1 MLVFA
6 DVRVN
11 PKDMSLDELWDIW
24 EEEAKAT
31 LEAMEA
37 GKVVSAYKVCGQRR
51 VVLIFDMDSYDEMDR
66 VLMAGLPLA
75 HHLEIKEIVPVRE
88 YEDFASD
95 IMQRWQQQIA

>member
-6 DVRVN
+6 DIHIN
-11 PKDMSLDELWDIW
+11 PKDMSIDELWDIW

-37 GKVVSAYKVCGQRR
+37 GNVVSAYKVCGQRR
-51 VVLIFDMDSYDEMDR
+51 IVMLLDMESYDEIDR

-88 YEDFASD
+88 YEAFASD
-95 IMQRWQQQIA
+95 VMQRWQQQTA